1 MTITHHINDHH
12 LTIVPSGQID
22 SATSSLLQE
31 CIEKQFTTDITRLTL
46 DFTAVD
52 FISSKGLR
60 ILVSTYKNLNGRT
73 MEVVNAN
80 TAVTEVFR
88 LSGVLTLFCK

>member
-1 MTITHHINDHH
+1 MTVTHHINDHH
-12 LTIVPSGQID
+12 FTIVPSGQID

-31 CIEKQFTTDITRLTL
+31 CIEKQFVPGITRLAL
-46 DFTAVD
+46 DFADVD

-60 ILVSTYKNLNGRT
+60 ILVATYKGLNGRA

-88 LSGVLTLFCK
+88 LSGILSLFCK